1 MNPHTT
7 PAVDE
12 VGRLVIHLPDDATF
26 YGARSYLPIALD
38 LVERVKT
45 PSLLRPDPQG
55 INYMAQYEV
64 FSALC
69 SDRAQRTVDQTL
81 RVGGQPTKPERYLG
95 LWRDAIAASVSAESA
110 AEEHDIRVVAVLQA
124 PLAAMASAKSSW
136 TCCPFGT
143 FAAFQAR
150 YANQMDLT
158 GDGAFTLELDLA
170 RPGAARDAYYG
181 ASMICTVLRREPA
194 AWRACIELRKTT
206 TGRPGQASLFASAET

>member
-26 YGARSYLPIALD
+26 YGPRSYLPIALD

-81 RVGGQPTKPERYLG
+81 LVGGQPT
-95 LWRDAIAASVSAESA
+95 
-110 AEEHDIRVVAVLQA
+110 
-124 PLAAMASAKSSW
+124 
-136 TCCPFGT
+136 T
-143 FAAFQAR
+143 
-150 YANQMDLT
+150 
-158 GDGAFTLELDLA
+158 
-170 RPGAARDAYYG
+170 
-181 ASMICTVLRREPA
+181 
-194 AWRACIELRKTT
+194 
-206 TGRPGQASLFASAET
+206 

>member
-81 RVGGQPTKPERYLG
+81 LVGGQPTKPERYLG

-110 AEEHDIRVVAVLQA
+110 AEGHGIRVVAVLRA

-143 FAAFQAR
+143 FAAFQAK
-150 YANQMDLT
+150 YAKQMDLT
-158 GDGAFTLELDLA
+158 GVGAFALELDLA
-170 RPGAARDAYYG
+170 LPGAARDAYYG
-181 ASMICTVLRREPA
+181 ASMICAVLRQAPT
-194 AWRACIELRKTT
+194 AWRACIELRKT
-206 TGRPGQASLFASAET
+206 TGRPGQASLFASVET